1 MRFKFNKKIEFFFKN
16 NFLPQSYLFKKR
28 IERSIKN
35 NYEAELKIVKKF
47 IPPETDSI
55 DVGVYRGVYSY
66 EMAKYSKNV
75 HAFEPNPIIFKDIE
89 RNLKKIIKNIKLY
102 NVALSNKEDLVSL
115 NVPIRNKNYNRKN
128 YEEYFQMG
136 RASIHIDNT
145 MGEIESF
152 DVETK
157 KLDSFDF
164 TNKISF
170 IKIDVEGHE
179 FEVIKGAENTIKKNK
194 PVLLVEIVEE
204 NTKTKVIDTLDYINS
219 LGYKSFY
226 FEDDVL
232 KSSNNLNNFN
242 LITNFIFKPV

>member
-1 MRFKFNKKIEFFFKN
+1 
-16 NFLPQSYLFKKR
+16 
-28 IERSIKN
+28 
-35 NYEAELKIVKKF
+35 
-47 IPPETDSI
+47 
-55 DVGVYRGVYSY
+55 
-66 EMAKYSKNV
+66 MAKYSKND

-179 FEVIKGAENTIKKNK
+179 FEVIKGAENTIKKIPIKN
-194 PVLLVEIVEE
+194 
-204 NTKTKVIDTLDYINS
+204 NT
-219 LGYKSFY
+219 
-226 FEDDVL
+226 
-232 KSSNNLNNFN
+232 
-242 LITNFIFKPV
+242 

>member
-1 MRFKFNKKIEFFFKN
+1 MRFKFNKKIEFFLKN

-35 NYEAELKIVKKF
+35 NYEAELKIVQKF
-47 IPPETDSI
+47 ITPETDSI

-66 EMAKYSKNV
+66 EMAKYSKIV
-75 HAFEPNPIIFKDIE
+75 YAFEPNPIIFKDIE
-89 RNLKKIIKNIKLY
+89 KNLKKIIKNIKLY
-102 NVALSNKEDLVSL
+102 NVALSNKEGLVSL
-115 NVPIRNKNYNRKN
+115 NVPIRNKDYNRKN

-136 RASIHIDNT
+136 RASNHIDNT
-145 MGEIESF
+145 MDEIESF
-152 DVETK
+152 NVETK
-157 KLDSFDF
+157 KLDSFGF

-179 FEVIKGAENTIKKNK
+179 FEVIKGAENTIKENK

-204 NTKTKVIDTLDYINS
+204 YTKTKVIDTLDYINS
-219 LGYKSFY
+219 LGYESFY
-226 FEDDVL
+226 FEDDIL
-232 KSSNNLNNFN
+232 KSSNNLKNFN